1 MSGLHH
7 LIEKA
12 IENHEN
18 NTTTPK
24 NKRKSENQLSTEKG
38 KPSKLTNLDDSSGY
52 SSASS
57 VMSSLEYATGTRPK
71 AIRIP
76 IAQLNNAECAAA
88 FSLRQAIIKKGCH
101 SHSPC
106 TTHTHSK

>member
-18 NTTTPK
+18 KTTTPK

-57 VMSSLEYATGTRPK
+57 VMSSLEYATGTR
-71 AIRIP
+71 
-76 IAQLNNAECAAA
+76 L
-88 FSLRQAIIKKGCH
+88 SLKRMSLTLTLHHPH
-101 SHSPC
+101 SQ
-106 TTHTHSK
+106 